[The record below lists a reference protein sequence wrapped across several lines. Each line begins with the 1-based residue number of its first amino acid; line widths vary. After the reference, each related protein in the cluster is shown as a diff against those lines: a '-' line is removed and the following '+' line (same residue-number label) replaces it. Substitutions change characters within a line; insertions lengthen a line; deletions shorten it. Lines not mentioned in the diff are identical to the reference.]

1 MEYVGDDDSDSSS
14 SSSDY
19 SDYRIN
25 GKAGESQ
32 HVSREDTVK

>member
-1 MEYVGDDDSDSSS
+1 MEYIGDDSDSSGS
-14 SSSDY
+14 GSNY

-32 HVSREDTVK
+32 HVSRENTVK